1 MNYTTAENLIDKNP
15 EAAKRFYDL
24 EFKDHCRTLKEIQ
37 DFDTKKELNPFWNI
51 INDLKTDCLKQSNKC
66 QDEIQRRFKES
77 SKKRM
82 KVFKEN
88 PELVKLRLELK
99 NNYLESYPDYDKF
112 VRWSGHKISKETY
125 NNINVKGSYAETLK
139 NLYKLLK

>member
-1 MNYTTAENLIDKNP
+1 MNYTKAENLIDKNP
-15 EAAKRFYDL
+15 ESAKRFYDL
-24 EFKDHCRTLKEIQ
+24 EFKDHCRTLREIQ

-88 PELVKLRLELK
+88 PELIKLRLELK
-99 NNYLESYPDYDKF
+99 SNYLESYPDYDKF
-112 VRWSGHKISKETY
+112 VRWSGHKISKEAY
-125 NNINVKGSYAETLK
+125 NKISVKNSYAETLK

>member
-1 MNYTTAENLIDKNP
+1 MNYEIAENLIDKNP

-24 EFKDHCRTLKEIQ
+24 EFKDHCRTLREIQ

-51 INDLKTDCLKQSNKC
+51 INDLKEDCLKQSNKC
-66 QDEIQRRFKES
+66 QDEIQRRFKEN

-88 PELVKLRLELK
+88 PDLIKLRLELK
-99 NNYLESYPDYDKF
+99 SNYLESRGDYDKF
-112 VRWSGHKISKETY
+112 IRWSGCIITKETY
-125 NNINVKGSYAETLK
+125 NKILVKGDFVETLN